1 MVSLRLFDGSSRS
14 SVSLRHLRCRSL
26 GTSDDDPP
34 GLQLPSGASCLPG
47 PSRSPRGALSVSSLG
62 VRPASASRDA
72 DRLPAPPSTTGETLR
87 SRRAPRSNAE
97 AVCVHSEV
105 WSRRSPDAPS
115 PLGPEVAS
123 SRSRS
128 DPAVSRRFAGFLH
141 TRAANVAVR
150 CRPWGSLAFRRDG
163 RVDRSIR
170 LPLSPRREPPLEG
183 LLRAPAPRQSPVVGY
198 LPALLALSLL
208 LLRSTAVSSCRV
220 CRLRV
225 SPMRSEVFL
234 RSPSGV
240 RPTRRF
246 LRVSGPSFLGF
257 SSLRGLLS
265 RELRSRAARE
275 REPRI
280 RSGSTDRA
288 PSR

>member
-1 MVSLRLFDGSSRS
+1 MTTLLAFSSPPEPPACPDRLARLAARYRSPLLGFDLPLRLATPTGSLP
-14 SVSLRHLRCRSL
+14 LRR
-26 GTSDDDPP
+26 PP
-34 GLQLPSGASCLPG
+34 
-47 PSRSPRGALSVSSLG
+47 V
-62 VRPASASRDA
+62 
-72 DRLPAPPSTTGETLR
+72 ETLR

-220 CRLRV
+220 CSLRV

-265 RELRSRAARE
+265 RELGSRAARE